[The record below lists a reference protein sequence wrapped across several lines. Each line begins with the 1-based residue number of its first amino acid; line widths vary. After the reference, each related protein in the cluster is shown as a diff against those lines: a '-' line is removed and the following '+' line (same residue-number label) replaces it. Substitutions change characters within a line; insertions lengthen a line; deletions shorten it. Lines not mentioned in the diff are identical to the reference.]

1 MGVKALRNHS
11 QSKWNQK
18 LVKGKEQVTIFFKKK
33 EKRNSKQRRC
43 GIIDF
48 RGYSSAIMFEE
59 TQHSLVQNTIPS
71 TFWDG
76 GKINVK

>member
-1 MGVKALRNHS
+1 MESKASEGERTSYNF
-11 QSKWNQK
+11 K
-18 LVKGKEQVTIFFKKK
+18 KKK

-71 TFWDG
+71 TFRDG